1 MSSKESIVCP
11 KVLRICFAYNL
22 NMQTQIRRFD
32 MLDDKGFD
40 IWANNYDKSVGI
52 CEDSTSILLQ
62 AIRMF

>member
-1 MSSKESIVCP
+1 
-11 KVLRICFAYNL
+11 
-22 NMQTQIRRFD
+22 